1 MKKNE
6 QQATIRARNQLLSC
20 IENFHQTCFKQNW
33 IILRWNKYNTSKAHK
48 WWQVGIR
55 SKCITVPN
63 KSKCL
68 CVFFSFVCCYFLLYL
83 YFSFPQIINE
93 FCINS
98 IKKFIMW
105 TWSGTYLCY
114 CSNCICICVLHVLCC
129 VLVFVFYCFFLVFV
143 FFNAVL
149 SVEWWFT
156 FVTALFAK
164 QTLKEL

>member
-1 MKKNE
+1 MLNGRDGDKKLWSLKEAPAGSYQRLNYSAGSIIIRSLLAQMRKNE

-68 CVFFSFVCCYFLLYL
+68 CVFFLVLFVVIF
-83 YFSFPQIINE
+83 
-93 FCINS
+93 FCI
-98 IKKFIMW
+98 
-105 TWSGTYLCY
+105 
-114 CSNCICICVLHVLCC
+114 
-129 VLVFVFYCFFLVFV
+129 CFFFIST
-143 FFNAVL
+143 NY
-149 SVEWWFT
+149 
-156 FVTALFAK
+156 
-164 QTLKEL
+164 